1 MGVCEK
7 TSIFFKSRF
16 SLGESMIIEISVAVA
31 VVIFAVL
38 AIILI
43 NTLITLQRT
52 LKQVE
57 ELTFETRM
65 KLGSLD
71 STFEAI
77 ANLGDVVEQKS
88 ECLKEKVLE
97 REMYRREDTVA
108 EDLADW
114 LRASVKLGAKYL
126 TRR

>member
-1 MGVCEK
+1 
-7 TSIFFKSRF
+7 
-16 SLGESMIIEISVAVA
+16 MIIEISVAVA